1 MMKLS
6 ALLGGTSA
14 LVLVL
19 SANSAFSQV
28 AAPPNGAPGSEIETI
43 NVTGAVAAVA
53 GALEVKKD
61 ATQLIDSIVAEDI
74 GKLPDTT
81 VVESLQH
88 VTGVAIVRN
97 AIEPS
102 VVLIRGLPDVQTLLN
117 GREIFTSTGRAVSLP
132 DLPSELLS
140 QVDVHKSSSATD
152 LEGGIA
158 GLIDVHLHRP
168 FDFSGL
174 VFAASAQGTNE
185 SLAGHFDPQISALV
199 SNRWTTNIG
208 EVGVL
213 LDVSYKKSHTRA
225 DEMQNQ
231 SPFWSNVVGPV
242 AGAGSGP
249 LIQCTLPV
257 ASCNLYTGPVNGG
270 QNILAT
276 GGKGV
281 YPGYA
286 GQTPTTTLYERLG
299 YIERASMNLS
309 SQWKPTN
316 NLVVY
321 AETFYT
327 RLRNQ
332 QPVSVDVLL
341 QYVCPDPG
349 QDTVY
354 SGTNVV
360 SKSVSSCYNLTSMQD
375 RRSKEDTWQIATGA
389 EWFVDE
395 NLHLST
401 EVDVTGSKSLTIG
414 LIPDDTYNIPTD
426 GLQLTTNYNG
436 TLAHFITQLGTGQA
450 DPSAQFLDQW
460 FDQRTVSKGSEW
472 DWRGD
477 ASYDFGKD
485 SFVQSLEIGMRV
497 ADRAAHNN
505 GASVSSLNCIT
516 ASNTGNFYNPFV
528 VAANTNS
535 AICSGPSG
543 YVTLGS
549 GGIGGA
555 TPQAKAANYTSIGG
569 VSLAS
574 LGTGASAHTSGN
586 FFGGQFG
593 TTGWTNVD
601 PNWLWN
607 NAATIRNLWGWSS
620 VTGFGSAT
628 PVDYTKSGPPDS
640 PANLF
645 IVSEVSWAAYFKAN
659 FAFNVLGYPLDGN
672 VGVRY
677 IDTTLTE
684 QANNSLVSG
693 SPAVLTYTPNVAAH
707 ETSDLNP
714 SLNMRLTLDDNLF
727 VRFSASKTTT
737 RPSFSQLNPA
747 QSFSGGGTTL
757 PGSSSSGNPSLS
769 AEKSL
774 NLDLDAEYYWGRAN
788 HIAVA
793 GFHRYVEGYIQNQ
806 SQGNITVNGLLYL
819 YTKPVNYQNAYI
831 EGAEVAYSQFLD
843 FLPGFWSGFGWDAN
857 ATYIA
862 GPFNNITK
870 WHFNAAGI
878 YEQGPY
884 SLRVSYTWSS
894 SYQINPSLTSG
905 TQPLNEW
912 AMPRANLDASFN
924 YRWSDHLTFTL
935 DATNINGGLF
945 RAYDGHGTPNATQ
958 LFNVDY
964 ERFDKTYSIG
974 LRYRM

>member
-1 MMKLS
+1 MKKSSMLLCGASAMTLLLS
-6 ALLGGTSA
+6 
-14 LVLVL
+14 V
-19 SANSAFSQV
+19 
-28 AAPPNGAPGSEIETI
+28 NGAVAQATAQPDIETV
-43 NVTGAVAAVA
+43 NVTTGAIAAVA
-53 GALEVKKD
+53 GALTVKKD
-61 ATQLIDSIVAEDI
+61 ATQIMDSIVAEDI

-117 GREIFTSTGRAVSLP
+117 GREIFTSTGRAISLP

-140 QVDVHKSSSATD
+140 QVDVHKASSSTD

-168 FDFSGL
+168 FDFKGY
-174 VFAASAQGTNE
+174 VFAASAQATNE
-185 SLAGHFDPQISALV
+185 SLAAHIDPQGSFLISD
-199 SNRWTTNIG
+199 RWNTGVG

-213 LDVSYKKSHTRA
+213 LDMSYKKSHTRA

-249 LIQCTLPV
+249 LIPCTLPQ
-257 ASCNLYTGPVNGG
+257 ASCKLYTGPVNGG
-270 QNILAT
+270 QNILA
-276 GGKGV
+276 GGGLGV

-309 SQWKPTN
+309 SQWKPTDN
-316 NLVVY
+316 VVVY
-321 AETFYT
+321 AEAFYT

-341 QYVCPDPG
+341 QYVCPDPA
-349 QDTVY
+349 QDAVY

-375 RRSKEDTWQIATGA
+375 RHSKEDTYQIASG
-389 EWFVDE
+389 VDWYVND
-395 NLHLST
+395 NLHLSS

-436 TLAHFITQLGTGQA
+436 TMAHYITQIGNGQA

-472 DWRGD
+472 AWRGD

-485 SFVQSLEIGMRV
+485 SFLRSLEVGMRV
-497 ADRAAHNN
+497 DDRAAHNN
-505 GASVSSLNCIT
+505 GASVGSLNCIT
-516 ASNTGNFYNPFV
+516 AANPGNFYNPFI

-535 AICSGPSG
+535 AMCVGPSG

-549 GGIGGA
+549 GGIGGS
-555 TPQAKAANYTSIGG
+555 TPQARAANYTSIGG
-569 VSLAS
+569 VSLSS
-574 LGTGASAHTSGN
+574 LGQGASAHTSGQ

-620 VTGFGSAT
+620 VTGFNGGTT

-659 FAFNVLGYPLDGN
+659 FAFEVFGFPLDGN
-672 VGVRY
+672 VGLRY

-693 SPAVLTYTPNVAAH
+693 TPAVLTYTPTVASH
-707 ETSDLNP
+707 ETSDMNP

-737 RPSFSQLNPA
+737 RPTFSQLNPA
-747 QSFSGGGTTL
+747 QTFNGGGTTL
-757 PGSSSSGNPSLS
+757 PGTSTSGNPSLS
-769 AEKSL
+769 AVKSL
-774 NLDLDAEYYWGRAN
+774 NLDLDGEYYWGRAN
-788 HIAVA
+788 HVVVA
-793 GFHRYVEGYIQNQ
+793 GFHRYVQGYIQNQ

-819 YTKPVNYQNAYI
+819 YTKPVNLQNAYI
-831 EGAEVAYSQFLD
+831 DGVEVGYSQFLD
-843 FLPGFWSGFGWDAN
+843 FLPGFWSGFGWDTN

-870 WHFNAAGI
+870 WHFNGAGI

-884 SLRVSYTWSS
+884 SFRLSYTWSS

-924 YRWSDHLTFTL
+924 YRLDDHLTLTL
-935 DATNINGGLF
+935 DATNLNNGLF
-945 RAYDGHGTPNATQ
+945 RAYDGHGLANAPRY
-958 LFNVDY
+958 FNVDY

>member
-1 MMKLS
+1 MS
-6 ALLGGTSA
+6 ALRTGASAFALFLSVGSA
-14 LVLVL
+14 LGQ
-19 SANSAFSQV
+19 A
-28 AAPPNGAPGSEIETI
+28 AAPAQDIETV
-43 NVTGAVAAVA
+43 NVTTGAIAAVA
-53 GALEVKKD
+53 GALDVKKE
-61 ATQLIDSIVAEDI
+61 ATQIIDSIVAEDI

-117 GREIFTSTGRAVSLP
+117 GREIFTSTGRAISLP

-140 QVDVHKSSSATD
+140 QVDVHKASSATD

-168 FDFSGL
+168 FDFKGF
-174 VFAASAQGTNE
+174 VFAASAQATNQ
-185 SLAGHFDPQISALV
+185 SLAGHIDPQV
-199 SNRWTTNIG
+199 SFLASDRWSTNVG
-208 EVGVL
+208 EVGLL
-213 LDVSYKKSHTRA
+213 LDISYKKGHTRA

-242 AGAGSGP
+242 TGAGSGP
-249 LIQCTLPV
+249 LIQCTLP
-257 ASCNLYTGPVNGG
+257 ASSCNLYTGPVNGG

-286 GQTPTTTLYERLG
+286 GQTPTTTLYQRQG
-299 YIERASMNLS
+299 FIERASLNLS
-309 SQWKPTN
+309 SQWKPAD
-316 NLVVY
+316 NLLVY

-327 RLRNQ
+327 RLRNE
-332 QPVSVDVLL
+332 QPVFVDVLL
-341 QYVCPDPG
+341 QYVCPDPAM
-349 QDTVY
+349 DAVY

-375 RRSKEDTWQIATGA
+375 RHSKEDTWQIAAGA
-389 EWFVDE
+389 DWYVDD

-426 GLQLTTNYNG
+426 GLQLITNYNG
-436 TLAHFITQLGTGQA
+436 TMAHYITQLGNGQEN
-450 DPSAQFLDQW
+450 PSGQYIDQW
-460 FDQRTVSKGSEW
+460 FDQRTLSKGSEW
-472 DWRGD
+472 DWRLDG
-477 ASYDFGKD
+477 SYDFGQG
-485 SFVQSLEIGMRV
+485 SFLRSLETGLRV

-505 GASVSSLNCIT
+505 GAAVSSLNCIT
-516 ASNTGNFYNPFV
+516 APNTGNFYNPFV
-528 VAANTNS
+528 VAANSS
-535 AICSGPSG
+535 AACAGPSG

-549 GGIGGA
+549 GGIGGS
-555 TPQAKAANYTSIGG
+555 TPQQRAANYTTIGG
-569 VSLAS
+569 IPISS
-574 LGTGASAHTSGN
+574 LGTGATAHTHGN
-586 FFGGQFG
+586 FFGGKFG
-593 TTGWTNVD
+593 TTGWTNAD
-601 PNWLWN
+601 PNWLWQN
-607 NAATIRNLWGWSS
+607 PDVIRKLFGYDN
-620 VTGFGSAT
+620 VVGFGSTSPA
-628 PVDYTKSGPPDS
+628 DYSKSGPPDT

-645 IVSEVSWAAYFKAN
+645 IVSEVSWAAYMKAN
-659 FAFNVLGYPLDGN
+659 FAFEVFGYPLDGN

-693 SPAVLTYTPNVAAH
+693 SPAVLTYTPTVASH
-707 ETSDLNP
+707 ETGDLNP

-727 VRFSASKTTT
+727 VRFAASKTTT
-737 RPSFSQLNPA
+737 RPTFAQLNPA
-747 QSFSGGGTTL
+747 QSFNGGGTTL
-757 PGSSSSGNPSLS
+757 PGSSTSGNPNLT
-769 AEKSL
+769 AVKSL

-788 HIAVA
+788 HIVVA
-793 GFHRYVEGYIQNQ
+793 GFHRYVQGYIQNQ

-831 EGAEVAYSQFLD
+831 DGAEVGYSQFLD

-884 SLRVSYTWSS
+884 SFRVSYTWSS
-894 SYQINPSLTSG
+894 SYQVNPSLTSG
-905 TQPLNEW
+905 TQPLNQW

-924 YRWSDHLTFTL
+924 YRLNDNWTFTV
-935 DATNINGGLF
+935 DATNLNNGLY
-945 RAYDGHGTPNATQ
+945 RAYDGHGVPNAPR

-974 LRYRM
+974 VRYRM